1 MKTLSEKFKTHSN
14 PGDKVIPLGTKR
26 RISMMKRSLES
37 CQSVKSVP
45 QEIRKTELM
54 YMSWYITWLDQTR
67 KMAQPLKQTV

>member
-1 MKTLSEKFKTHSN
+1 MN
-14 PGDKVIPLGTKR
+14 R
-26 RISMMKRSLES
+26 CLES
-37 CQSVKSVP
+37 YQSGKSVP